1 MLKYILMCL
10 ICITIT
16 SCVTRTLE
24 TSFDLPDAPE
34 LKMRDVKWEVYLV
47 DDNSKIC
54 LSPQAYSNLSL
65 NMQDLKVYMIYQNK
79 IIKIYKGKNN
89 D

>member
-10 ICITIT
+10 LLT

-79 IIKIYKGKNN
+79 IIKIYKGNNN

>member
-10 ICITIT
+10 LLT

-79 IIKIYKGKNN
+79 IIKIYKGIKN

>member
-10 ICITIT
+10 LLT

-47 DDNSKIC
+47 DDNSFIPTSIFKFITQYARFKSLYD
-54 LSPQAYSNLSL
+54 LSE
-65 NMQDLKVYMIYQNK
+65 
-79 IIKIYKGKNN
+79 
-89 D
+89 

>member
-10 ICITIT
+10 LLT

>member
-10 ICITIT
+10 LLT

-24 TSFDLPDAPE
+24 TSFDLPNAPE

-79 IIKIYKGKNN
+79 IIKIYKGKEQ
-89 D
+89 

>member
-10 ICITIT
+10 LLT

-34 LKMRDVKWEVYLV
+34 VKMRDVKWEVYLV

>member
-10 ICITIT
+10 LLT
-16 SCVTRTLE
+16 SCVTRTIE

>member
-10 ICITIT
+10 LLT
-16 SCVTRTLE
+16 SCVTRTIE
-24 TSFDLPDAPE
+24 TSFDLPNAPE

-79 IIKIYKGKNN
+79 IIKIYKGKEQ
-89 D
+89 

>member
-10 ICITIT
+10 LLT

-79 IIKIYKGKNN
+79 I
-89 D
+89 

>member
-10 ICITIT
+10 LLT

-79 IIKIYKGKNN
+79 IIKIYKGKEQ
-89 D
+89 

>member
-10 ICITIT
+10 LLT

-34 LKMRDVKWEVYLV
+34 VKMRDVKWEVYLV

-79 IIKIYKGKNN
+79 IIKIYKGKEQ
-89 D
+89 

>member
-10 ICITIT
+10 LLT

-24 TSFDLPDAPE
+24 TSFDLPNAPE

>member
-10 ICITIT
+10 LLT
-16 SCVTRTLE
+16 SCVTRTIE

-79 IIKIYKGKNN
+79 IIKIYKGKEQ
-89 D
+89 

>member
-10 ICITIT
+10 LLT

-24 TSFDLPDAPE
+24 TSFDLPNAPE
-34 LKMRDVKWEVYLV
+34 LKMRGVKWEVYLV

-79 IIKIYKGKNN
+79 IIKIYKGKEQ
-89 D
+89 

>member
-10 ICITIT
+10 LLT

-65 NMQDLKVYMIYQNK
+65 NMQDLKVYMIYQHK

>member
-10 ICITIT
+10 LLT

-24 TSFDLPDAPE
+24 TNFDLPNAPE